1 MAAAPDVTILALD
14 FKAKVERRIEPAEMA
29 RAMEGGEFLW
39 IDVKPIGTAEAKAL
53 LEGTG
58 LIAEEVI
65 DAALTKEPATQ
76 HARYDDYV
84 HLVVAGLRQ
93 RGGDFQLDRV
103 DAVIGEQ
110 FFFTIHRGE
119 VPFLDA
125 MRRSYRKDFVRFA
138 RGPSFLLFALWD
150 HLVEHYLS
158 IQMVM
163 EDRVEALQLALRSE
177 RLGGDVFARVAALGA
192 DLLHFRKILLPAR
205 AVLADLSTRRSM
217 CVSEVTQAALSNL
230 AGTLEHV
237 LQDLLVDRDVLS
249 NALNLHLSIVSH
261 RTNEVMKRLTVVS
274 VVFLP
279 LTFLVGVYG
288 MNFDVMPELRW
299 TFGYPLFW
307 AAALLIVGAI
317 LTFLRRAKL
326 L

>member
-1 MAAAPDVTILALD
+1 MAPELNVIALN
-14 FKAKVERRIEPAEMA
+14 FETKAERRIDLHDAA
-29 RAMEGGEFLW
+29 LAMNAGEFVW
-39 IDVKPIGTAEAKAL
+39 IDVKPNDSTAAREL
-53 LEGTG
+53 LLG
-58 LIAEEVI
+58 LGLVDEEVV
-65 DAALTKEPATQ
+65 DAALTKAPATQ

-84 HLVVAGLRQ
+84 HLVVAGVRR
-93 RGGDFQLDRV
+93 RGESFELDRV
-103 DAVIGEQ
+103 DAVIAER
-110 FFFTIHRGE
+110 FFLTIHRDD

-125 MRRSYRKDFVRFA
+125 MKKNYRKDFVRFA
-138 RGPSFLLFALWD
+138 RGPSFLLYALWD
-150 HLVEHYLS
+150 HLVEHYLAV
-158 IQMVM
+158 QTVM
-163 EDRVEALQLALRSE
+163 EDHGDAIRLALRAEVLDSE
-177 RLGGDVFARVAALGA
+177 VFTRVAAFGSE
-192 DLLHFRKILLPAR
+192 LLHFRKVVLPAR
-205 AVLADLSTRRSM
+205 TVLADLATRRSL
-217 CVSEVTQAALSNL
+217 CVSDVTQSALSNL

-249 NALNLHLSIVSH
+249 EAVNLHLSVVSH

-307 AAALLIVGAI
+307 AAVLVIVGGI
-317 LTFLRRAKL
+317 VTFLRRARL